1 MVNYISVFA
10 TVLLLH
16 AGYSSYEYTNFVKT
30 HRSSIPFPNDIAL
43 EVGLSMLLYLVSVL
57 LLPRGNKELS
67 LVDDGRVVSRG
78 LLRPILMRDA
88 VVEDEIKGA
97 NVMFKPVETR
107 VGFIDIL
114 RLRREFAAWEEE
126 QEGARESA
134 GESGSAGESDNTE
147 KSGSAEKSDNT
158 EKSSIT
164 GEPQEKSDTK
174 TKANGPHKKKT

>member
-1 MVNYISVFA
+1 
-10 TVLLLH
+10 
-16 AGYSSYEYTNFVKT
+16 
-30 HRSSIPFPNDIAL
+30 
-43 EVGLSMLLYLVSVL
+43 MLLYLVSAL

-114 RLRREFAAWEEE
+114 RLRREFAAWEET
-126 QEGARESA
+126 QEGA
-134 GESGSAGESDNTE
+134 GESFGESDNAE
-147 KSGSAEKSDNT
+147 KSDSAEKSDNA
-158 EKSSIT
+158 E
-164 GEPQEKSDTK
+164 EPEDKSDTK